1 LLCWDRRRNPEFLA
15 ATQTQHDSHQG
26 GEGEPDSD
34 AIDRTHAADGS
45 AALTTSGC
53 ACSGVSFGA
62 LVADYVR
69 DRAGPRSCDSSGSTR
84 ANNGSTASAVAVA
97 RSILVAT

>member
-1 LLCWDRRRNPEFLA
+1 MA
-15 ATQTQHDSHQG
+15 ATQTQDDSHSG

-34 AIDRTHAADGS
+34 AIDRTRAADGS
-45 AALTTSGC
+45 AALTTGGC

-69 DRAGPRSCDSSGSTR
+69 DRAGPRSCASSGSTR
-84 ANNGSTASAVAVA
+84 AHNGSTASAGAGA
-97 RSILVAT
+97 RSIVVATGTGAAG